1 MQNGFVESFN
11 GKLQDELLYVEL
23 FDTLPEAQV
32 LTERWRVPYNTVRLH
47 RSLGY
52 RPPASEVA
60 VASKATT

>member
-1 MQNGFVESFN
+1 M
-11 GKLQDELLYVEL
+11 LYVQL